1 MTRTRWKSTLALLL
15 ALGLTVAV
23 AACGNDNNDEAKTA
37 TTSVEGPTIRIAPQD
52 FAEAKT
58 LTQVYGQYL
67 KAKGFDVT
75 IGKPDGFRSQVYPDL
90 EANKIDLIIDYTG
103 SATGFLDK
111 TKTPSADSAATA
123 ATFTSLLPSHSLV
136 AATYSAAEDHNALV
150 ATKAFADQHGITT
163 ISDLSKVGG
172 TIKLAG
178 AEDCRERVDCL
189 KGYTDPAKY
198 GLKMDFTAVSY
209 GPPLIAALD
218 SGTAQVVQYQTT
230 AAELASGK
238 YVVLKDDKAILSA
251 DNIVPVMRKALA
263 DAYGQKLQTAL
274 DKISS
279 TLTTADLIQF
289 NVGTDQK
296 KEEPADVAKAWLKDK
311 GLI

>member
-1 MTRTRWKSTLALLL
+1 MTRTRWKAAGALVLALV
-15 ALGLTVAV
+15 LTITV
-23 AACGNDNNDEAKTA
+23 AACGNDDNSEAKTE
-37 TTSVEGPTIRIAPQD
+37 TTKVEGPTIRIAPQD

-58 LTQVYGQYL
+58 LTEVYAQYL
-67 KAKGFDVT
+67 KDQGFDVA
-75 IGKPDGFRSQVYPDL
+75 IQKPDGFRSQVYPDL

-111 TKTPSADSAATA
+111 TKTASADPAATA
-123 ATFTSLLPSHSLV
+123 ATFNSLLPAHKLV
-136 AATYSAAEDHNALV
+136 AGTYSPAEDQNALV
-150 ATKAFADQHGITT
+150 ATKAFADEHGLTS
-163 ISDLSKVGG
+163 ISDLKKVGG

-178 AEDCRERVDCL
+178 AEDCRERTDCL

-238 YVVLKDDKAILSA
+238 YVVLKDDKSILSA

-296 KEEPADVAKAWLKDK
+296 KEEPADVARAWLKDK